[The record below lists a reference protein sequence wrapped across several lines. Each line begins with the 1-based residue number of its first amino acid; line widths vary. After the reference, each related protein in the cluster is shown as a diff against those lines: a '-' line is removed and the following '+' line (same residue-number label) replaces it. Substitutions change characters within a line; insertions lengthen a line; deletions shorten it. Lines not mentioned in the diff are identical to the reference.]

1 MHRFP
6 AVVSLA
12 TALVLGVSTGGS
24 LVVNAQDA
32 TPSTD
37 GPAAA
42 GAVIY
47 GTDGQVMGVA
57 ILRALPDGGSTIG
70 ITALGLEPGE
80 HGVHVHETGAC
91 DPEGEKAFTSAG
103 GHYNPSGAEHGEHAG
118 DLGNI
123 TIAAEGLASLE
134 VDAEMLTLSELL
146 DADGAAIVIHANPD
160 LNDPEGKSFGARV
173 ACGVL
178 TSEAPSA

>member
-6 AVVSLA
+6 AVVSIA

-24 LVVNAQDA
+24 LAANAQDA

-57 ILRALPDGGSTIG
+57 ILRAFPDGGSTIG

-103 GHYNPSGAEHGEHAG
+103 GHYNPSGAEHGAHAG

-123 TIAAEGLASLE
+123 TIAADGLATLE
-134 VDAEMLTLSELL
+134 VDAEMVTLGELL

-173 ACGVL
+173 ACGML
-178 TSEAPSA
+178 TTAAPAA